1 MAACR
6 IAACSHA
13 RSDQCAS
20 SPHAPRFYLR
30 PVRFGQLI
38 GQTALKARLIGT
50 VREGRVAHAQFFLGP
65 RGSGN
70 LALALAYARYLFC
83 ASPGPADSCG
93 ECSACKQMDKLAHPD
108 LHLSFPIFFQE
119 KKPKTC
125 EHLLP
130 EWRAAV
136 LKEPFLDAAIWRD
149 QLTGENKQLR
159 MGVDIALEVSRR
171 LGLKAYAGRWKV
183 LLLWL
188 PELMDEQAA
197 NKLLKVLEEP
207 EPGTV
212 CLLVGSEADAVL
224 PTILSRTQLVKV
236 PALHEE
242 DLAQALLA
250 RHPDLRPEE
259 ARACAVR
266 SGGDLLEAMA
276 MAEGRE
282 EEVFVFL
289 RDWLRACYAGK
300 MGEVVA
306 FTDYFAKMGREKQKG
321 LMRYALYVIRQ
332 ALLQRQDLPQL
343 IASFGEE
350 MEFVRKFGALLDAW
364 ATEGLRRALEE
375 AHAQLERN
383 ANPKVLFL
391 DLSYALGTLMRPERH
406 LA

>member
-276 MAEGRE
+276 MAEKNE
-282 EEVFVFL
+282 EELFVLF
-289 RDWLRACYAGK
+289 RDWMRASYALK
-300 MGEVVA
+300 MPEAVELA
-306 FTDYFAKMGREKQKG
+306 EHFARMGRERQKA
-321 LMRYALYVIRQ
+321 LMRYGLHVLRMSLMHTVGATALVRAEGQEADFVHRFSTMLGGARADRLRQ
-332 ALLQRQDLPQL
+332 
-343 IASFGEE
+343 E
-350 MEFVRKFGALLDAW
+350 
-364 ATEGLRRALEE
+364 LET
-375 AHAQLERN
+375 AHQHLERN
-383 ANPKVLFL
+383 ANPKVLFM
-391 DLSYALGTLMRPERH
+391 DLSYGVHRLLRA
-406 LA
+406 